1 MPPTI
6 KPATVPE
13 LRRAVA
19 PIRGL
24 MIRGAGDTGDG
35 TITMQGHA
43 AVFDEE
49 TVLLDWGWWRLR
61 EVIAPGA
68 FAAVL
73 SRDPLVHLVHEHD
86 NQTAVAATDVDGTG
100 GLELE
105 EDERGL
111 RFFARCDPEDFD
123 VARLEKKMRLGV
135 VKQASFAFT
144 IAPNGLECHSVYDAD
159 GNEDELITITEI
171 GELYDVS
178 ICAQGAYPQTDS
190 QLASRNLSSY
200 LGRAGQTDP
209 AGPQE
214 ERVAE
219 EPQEAPEGADEPVAP
234 ESVGGDTTDE
244 RRLQLARLRAR
255 SRLAVATIT
264 DRR

>member
-1 MPPTI
+1 MPRTI
-6 KPATVPE
+6 TPATMPE
-13 LRRAVA
+13 LRRALT

-24 MIRGAGDTGDG
+24 QVRAGEETGDG
-35 TITMQGHA
+35 SLVIRGHA

-68 FAAVL
+68 FSAVL
-73 SRDPLVHLVHEHD
+73 ARQPLVHLVHEHD
-86 NQTAVAATDVDGTG
+86 NQTAIAATDVEGLG

-105 EDERGL
+105 EDDEGL

-123 VARLEKKMRLGV
+123 VARLAPKMRLGV

-144 IAPNGLECHSVYDAD
+144 IAAHKSESTFDKD
-159 GNEDELITITEI
+159 GNEDELVTITEI

-190 QLASRNLSSY
+190 QLAARNLSHY
-200 LGRAGQTDP
+200 LGRAAPAGPNEEDVAPEEPAEGDP
-209 AGPQE
+209 AG
-214 ERVAE
+214 AE
-219 EPQEAPEGADEPVAP
+219 DPVAP
-234 ESVGGDTTDE
+234 EPVGGEPSDD
-244 RRLQLARLRAR
+244 RRRQLARLRAR
-255 SRLAVATIT
+255 SRLAVATLT

>member
-1 MPPTI
+1 MPRTI
-6 KPATVPE
+6 TPATMPE

-19 PIRGL
+19 PIHGL
-24 MIRGAGDTGDG
+24 QIRGAGDTGDG
-35 TITMQGHA
+35 SITMRGHA
-43 AVFDEE
+43 AVFDQE

-86 NQTAVAATDVDGTG
+86 NQTAIAATDVTGIG

-105 EDERGL
+105 EDGEGL

-144 IAPNGLECHSVYDAD
+144 IAPNGIERHSTYDAD
-159 GNEDELITITEI
+159 GNEDELIRITEI
-171 GELYDVS
+171 AELYDVS

-190 QLASRNLSSY
+190 QLASRTLSHY
-200 LGRAGQTDP
+200 LSRAGQDP
-209 AGPQE
+209 AGPRQD
-214 ERVAE
+214 RVAPDPE
-219 EPQEAPEGADEPVAP
+219 EGSGGATDPVAP
-234 ESVGGDTTDE
+234 DPVGGDPLDE
-244 RRLQLARLRAR
+244 RRLTLARLRAR
-255 SRLAVATIT
+255 SRLAVATLHT
-264 DRR
+264 RR